1 MNPNNADEPHQ
12 QDKTDSYQQI
22 LFEGYTEQEIA
33 EIQILMQKWD
43 KATYPSLGNS
53 IVDHAD
59 RHGFKTNYLK
69 YLRKAANFNKKGA
82 RKTKLPNEAWRWN
95 KGTEFIIERGNKI
108 ISYGD
113 K

>member
-1 MNPNNADEPHQ
+1 MNQNNAEAP
-12 QDKTDSYQQI
+12 YQQI
-22 LFEGYTEQEIA
+22 LFKGYTEQEIA

-43 KATYPSLGNS
+43 KATYPTLANS
-53 IVDHAD
+53 IVDHAE
-59 RHGFKTNYLK
+59 RHSFKANYLK

-82 RKTKLPNEAWRWN
+82 RKTKLPNGAWRWN

>member
-1 MNPNNADEPHQ
+1 MKPNNAD
-12 QDKTDSYQQI
+12 DLYQQI

-43 KATYPSLGNS
+43 KATYPTLANS

-59 RHGFKTNYLK
+59 RHGFRANYLK

-82 RKTKLPNEAWRWN
+82 RKIKLPNQALRWN
-95 KGTEFIIERGNKI
+95 KGTEFFIERDSKI

-113 K
+113 R